1 MNFPVGS
8 NGRNSAGWWGVLCL
22 IATEAALFS
31 YLLFSY
37 YYLAVQYGPSWSPE
51 PHPKLALAL
60 PNTVILLSSS
70 VAVWWG
76 ERGLKRGR
84 RGQHLVGY
92 GLAIALGIIFVV
104 VQLFEW
110 KAKSFSIRSGA
121 YGSLYF
127 TVTGFHMLHV
137 VVGLVCSRWCWG
149 GAPWAT
155 SPRAV
160 APPCW
165 FRPPT
170 GISWTPCGSRSSPA
184 STSRPIYGEP
194 LESLIE
200 RLGSPLPSSR
210 RH

>member
-1 MNFPVGS
+1 MVEAALDQGELSVGS

-104 VQLFEW
+104 VQLYEW

-137 VVGLVCSRWCWG
+137 VVGLVVLAVVLGWSAMGYFTPRRCTPVLVSSAYWHFVDAVWIAVFSSFYL
-149 GAPWAT
+149 APYLW
-155 SPRAV
+155 
-160 APPCW
+160 
-165 FRPPT
+165 
-170 GISWTPCGSRSSPA
+170 
-184 STSRPIYGEP
+184 
-194 LESLIE
+194 
-200 RLGSPLPSSR
+200 
-210 RH
+210 